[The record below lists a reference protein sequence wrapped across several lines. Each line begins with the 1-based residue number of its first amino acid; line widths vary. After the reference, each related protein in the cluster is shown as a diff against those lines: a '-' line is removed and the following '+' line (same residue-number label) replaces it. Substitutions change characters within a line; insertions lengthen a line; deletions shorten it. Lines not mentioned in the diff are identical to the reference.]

1 MRVYVGSDHAGF
13 SLRKSLLERLRSQER
28 DVVDLGT
35 DSEAACD
42 YPEFAYSVANAVR
55 SAPGSLGILVCA
67 TGQGMATAAG
77 KVRGIRAVVPTNVEA
92 ARLSRF
98 DNNANVLCLGS
109 RFLAENDAY
118 DIVDTWL
125 ATGFAGGRHARR
137 IAKVAA
143 IETASAVAFMT
154 EGERL
159 ALAALG
165 VPSRIFDRDP
175 ALFSTQVKAQP
186 AIKAALAWLSL
197 PAEMTER
204 LPELISFTAEI
215 RQARFRDLVLVVEDA
230 DNSPITNVVR
240 FWGSSSGALRLHVLG
255 DPEPAALAA
264 LEGSIHLATTLILVI
279 DGQGMGKAFES
290 KVERLWAPMLA
301 VCDGDPKRA
310 GGHFA
315 AITCAGS
322 RLAEIGEAHHYR
334 KVFQGTPG
342 IGEAFSALGF
352 EGLVSAALL
361 GLDPGRLLARTRA
374 MVDACRGD
382 RIEENPGVSLGVLL
396 GALAKHGRN
405 NLTLLPSKSLRPF
418 GPWIAQLLS
427 IATGKSDHPIVT
439 SWGKSLLPSY
449 PPDRIFV
456 HLQADDDAPAI
467 PSEQMEALHLAG
479 QPYFQIAVHD
489 RYELGAELFRW
500 EIAAT
505 VAAMVL
511 GTNPFPSGQPP
522 AALGE
527 REQPVTTV

>member
-1 MRVYVGSDHAGF
+1 
-13 SLRKSLLERLRSQER
+13 LLERLRSQER

-342 IGEAFSALGF
+342 IGEAFS
-352 EGLVSAALL
+352 
-361 GLDPGRLLARTRA
+361 
-374 MVDACRGD
+374 
-382 RIEENPGVSLGVLL
+382 
-396 GALAKHGRN
+396 GALAGANQGHGRR
-405 NLTLLPSKSLRPF
+405 LQRRPYRGKPRRQSWRSARRIGQAWPQQFDPASIEVLAPVWALDCAVAVDCDRQERPPHRHIVGQVALAELSAGSDLRAPAGRRRCPRHSLGTDGSPAPR
-418 GPWIAQLLS
+418 GTAVL
-427 IATGKSDHPIVT
+427 
-439 SWGKSLLPSY
+439 
-449 PPDRIFV
+449 PDRRARS
-456 HLQADDDAPAI
+456 L
-467 PSEQMEALHLAG
+467 
-479 QPYFQIAVHD
+479 
-489 RYELGAELFRW
+489 
-500 EIAAT
+500 
-505 VAAMVL
+505 
-511 GTNPFPSGQPP
+511 
-522 AALGE
+522 
-527 REQPVTTV
+527 